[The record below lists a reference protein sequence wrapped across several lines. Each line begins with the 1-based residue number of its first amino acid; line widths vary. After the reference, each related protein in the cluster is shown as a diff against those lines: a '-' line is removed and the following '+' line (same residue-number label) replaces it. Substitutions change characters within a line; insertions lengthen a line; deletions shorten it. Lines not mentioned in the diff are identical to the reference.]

1 MPTGTRVSTPLP
13 RDYLTDPRLNSLRDP
28 LAREAYFRAK
38 LMCDNL
44 GRLPGDP
51 STLAGLLYPSAP
63 PSRAVMQK
71 VIASW
76 KKVGLAFYYPH
87 ARVWFLEI
95 SDTYRTQKIVG
106 NMSKYSDFP
115 PPPSGMISSW
125 EQKFEV
131 KRAPIRRKSGKLRS
145 NDDDTECEHGSDGVS
160 LSKVRL
166 GKVRLGR
173 DGLGQDPN
181 SDANRPVEDGKNLTS
196 DPWAYLGI
204 SARKVPSQFLAG
216 ENNRNSFELRLKQWW
231 TSYRRQAQQKGFEAS
246 PADFA
251 EYALTKCQEEEIEY
265 PPVLLLRKKQLDT
278 ESLASDSHV
287 PQLEDVRPT
296 RR

>member
-1 MPTGTRVSTPLP
+1 MPTGTRLTTPLP
-13 RDYLTDPRLNSLRDP
+13 RDYLTDSRLNSLRDP

-63 PSRAVMQK
+63 PSRAIMQK

-76 KKVGLAFYYPH
+76 KKAGLAFHYPH
-87 ARVWFLEI
+87 ARVWHIEI
-95 SDTYRTQKIVG
+95 ADTYKTQKIVG
-106 NMSKYSDFP
+106 NMSKNSDFP
-115 PPPSGMISSW
+115 PPPSGMVSSW
-125 EQKFEV
+125 EQKFGV
-131 KRAPIRRKSGKLRS
+131 KRAPIRRKSDKSRP
-145 NDDDTECEHGSDGVS
+145 NDGDTECERGSDGVS

-166 GKVRLGR
+166 SQVEKGR
-173 DGLGQDPN
+173 EGLGKADN
-181 SDANRPVEDGKNLTS
+181 SDSNLPADDGKNLTS
-196 DPWAYLGI
+196 DPWEYLGI
-204 SARKVPSQFLAG
+204 DARKVPSQFLAS
-216 ENNRNSFELRLKQWW
+216 ENNRYSFEAYLKYFWKN
-231 TSYRRQAQQKGFEAS
+231 YREQAQQKGFEPS

-251 EYALTKCQEEEIEY
+251 EYALTQCKEQEQEY

-278 ESLASDSHV
+278 ESVAADNYV
-287 PQLEDVRPT
+287 PHLEDVRPG